1 MGQEDLDFAMEH
13 LRRLSEPNT
22 ALLITQNEEG
32 EIIDVRVV
40 DVAEAMFLLSH
51 GKPGK
56 RKDVEPKASESS
68 WWAPST

>member
-1 MGQEDLDFAMEH
+1 MEHDDLDFAMHH

-22 ALLITQNEEG
+22 ALIITQNEKG

-40 DVAEAMFLLSH
+40 EVAEAMFLLSH
-51 GKPGK
+51 GKLGK
-56 RKDVEPKASESS
+56 RQDDEPEVSESS

>member
-1 MGQEDLDFAMEH
+1 MEHEDIDFAMEH

-22 ALLITQNEEG
+22 ALLITQNEKG

-51 GKPGK
+51 GKLSK
-56 RKDVEPKASESS
+56 RKDEESEVSESS